1 MLSKGDT
8 LSHALHHE
16 FCFRRKSAKCGLTSS
31 LHRYS
36 AHCAV
41 DVQTCVERAM
51 PVLNSRC
58 WQEGFPHS
66 LAAARLAACTIKI
79 EEIGLSNPQTS
90 SDVLQSHRIKRL
102 RASRL
107 TVVFSP
113 PEHRS
118 RAMCIIG
125 LFCTPL
131 PTRLVFSPTARTSP
145 CGLHESALGLD
156 MSCQRDCGRSACGP
170 ASSPGWNALAKD
182 DNESTTID
190 AN

>member
-58 WQEGFPHS
+58 WQEGCPHS

-90 SDVLQSHRIKRL
+90 SRCASV
-102 RASRL
+102 ASRRAFESRSFDCCIL
-107 TVVFSP
+107 TAGTSK
-113 PEHRS
+113 H
-118 RAMCIIG
+118 AMCLIG
-125 LFCTPL
+125 LFCTAL
-131 PTRLVFSPTARTSP
+131 PTGLVFSPTTRTSP
-145 CGLHESALGLD
+145 LWITRERAGTRHVLSKKL
-156 MSCQRDCGRSACGP
+156 
-170 ASSPGWNALAKD
+170 
-182 DNESTTID
+182 
-190 AN
+190 